1 MPNGENAARR
11 KARELV
17 EEIENE
23 HGHVGEETLRQI
35 DDPTIRAKLTNALK
49 AKDGMIGSTVITY
62 QTSHSL
68 AHCTLHAPGDLLH
81 AIEVILTS
89 HRRTVN
95 RYNWRKRLTL
105 GLLYCMCQVLG
116 F

>member
-1 MPNGENAARR
+1 VPFISPVLDPITYLPDRKFVEQTSILRSTFVAMPNSENAARR

-62 QTSHSL
+62 QTSRSL
-68 AHCTLHAPGDLLH
+68 ATIP
-81 AIEVILTS
+81 
-89 HRRTVN
+89 
-95 RYNWRKRLTL
+95 
-105 GLLYCMCQVLG
+105 
-116 F
+116 